1 MFDFELFGH
10 WWFEGIDFLAAVFEE
25 LARRTGVVPRTA
37 SEALAATR
45 PEGIRMP
52 AGTWG
57 RGGDF
62 QVWWNE
68 HTVSY
73 WREVTATELAIE
85 RFEERRDAIAP
96 RLFAALERQALL
108 LQASD
113 WPFLIDN
120 EVSRDYADAR
130 IAGHVRDFW
139 RLARMADAGEADDAF
154 LDELDDR
161 DRLFAPELEG
171 RV

>member
-10 WWFEGIDFLAAVFEE
+10 WWFEGVEFLATVFEK
-25 LARRTGVVPRTA
+25 LAGSAGVVPRTA

-45 PEGIRMP
+45 TAGIRMP

-68 HTVSY
+68 GTVPY
-73 WREVTATELAIE
+73 WRDVAATELAIE
-85 RFEERRDAIAP
+85 KFEARRDAISP

-108 LQASD
+108 LQSSD

-139 RLARMADAGEADDAF
+139 RLAKMADDGTGDDAF
-154 LDELDDR
+154 LAELDDR
-161 DRLFAPELEG
+161 DRLFGPELEG

>member
-10 WWFEGIDFLAAVFEE
+10 WWFEGVAFLEAVFRKLEG
-25 LARRTGVVPRTA
+25 RPGVVPRTA
-37 SEALAATR
+37 GEALAATHPR
-45 PEGIRMP
+45 GIRLP

-62 QVWWNE
+62 QVWWND
-68 HTVSY
+68 HTVPY
-73 WREVTATELAIE
+73 WKEVSACEAAIE
-85 RFEERRDAIAP
+85 AFEEKRDTIPP

-108 LQASD
+108 LQSSD

-120 EVSRDYADAR
+120 AVSRDYADAR
-130 IAGHVRDFW
+130 ILGHVKDFW
-139 RLARMADAGEADDAF
+139 RLARLADSGDAETGF

-171 RV
+171 RT

>member
-10 WWFEGIDFLAAVFEE
+10 WWFEGIDFLARVFEK
-25 LARRTGVVPRTA
+25 LDGRAGIVPRTA
-37 SEALAATR
+37 SEALSATR

-62 QVWWNE
+62 QVWWND
-68 HTVSY
+68 HTTGY
-73 WREVTATELAIE
+73 WREVNATELAIE
-85 RFEERRDAIAP
+85 RFEERRDVIPP

-139 RLARMADAGEADDAF
+139 RLAAMADSGALDVAY

>member
-1 MFDFELFGH
+1 M
-10 WWFEGIDFLAAVFEE
+10 
-25 LARRTGVVPRTA
+25 
-37 SEALAATR
+37 S
-45 PEGIRMP
+45 

-73 WREVTATELAIE
+73 WREVNATELAIE
-85 RFEERRDAIAP
+85 RFEERREAIPP

-120 EVSRDYADAR
+120 EVSRDYADSR

-139 RLARMADAGEADDAF
+139 RLARMADDGTADEAF

-161 DRLFAPELEG
+161 DRLFAPELE
-171 RV
+171 RVP